1 MQLFSLLGLLITFS
15 PGGVHADSTKVL
27 RLATTTSTENSGLLN
42 YLLPAFELQTG
53 YQLQVIAV
61 GSGAALRMGREEDV
75 NVLLVHAPDARPAS

>member
-15 PGGVHADSTKVL
+15 PGGVHADATKVL

-42 YLLPAFELQTG
+42 YLLPALELQTG

-61 GSGAALRMGREEDV
+61 GSGAALPMGREEDV
-75 NVLLVHAPDARPAS
+75 DVLPVHAPDARPAS

>member
-15 PGGVHADSTKVL
+15 PSGVHADSIKVL

-61 GSGAALRMGREEDV
+61 GSAAALRMGREEEVDV
-75 NVLLVHAPDARPAS
+75 SPVRAPDARPAS

>member
-15 PGGVHADSTKVL
+15 PGGVNADSIKVC
-27 RLATTTSTENSGLLN
+27 RLAATTNTENTGLLN

-61 GSGAALRMGREEDV
+61 GSAAALRMGREEEVDV
-75 NVLLVHAPDARPAS
+75 SPVRAPDARPAS